1 MDDSGCHTATGL
13 EGSVTPVHALPTER
27 LLDMRRGALPS
38 LREYIDSL
46 LRIRFLGSRIT
57 PAPCVK
63 VGAR

>member
-1 MDDSGCHTATGL
+1 M
-13 EGSVTPVHALPTER
+13 TPVHALPTER